1 MVSRKVI
8 LFGCAH
14 LLALAFI
21 GAAAA
26 LAGASADSPDRAAA
40 AQPVVSQATAAPP
53 LRDLVKERQPPV
65 LATCGHSATCP

>member
-14 LLALAFI
+14 LLALALI

-26 LAGASADSPDRAAA
+26 LAGASADSPDPAAA
-40 AQPVVSQATAAPP
+40 AQSALTQAAAAQP

-65 LATCGHSATCP
+65 LATCGQSATCP

>member
-14 LLALAFI
+14 LLAVALI

-26 LAGASADSPDRAAA
+26 LAGAAADSEDAAADTPPQSTRAAKT
-40 AQPVVSQATAAPP
+40 QP
-53 LRDLVKERQPPV
+53 LRDLVKERQPTAP
-65 LATCGHSATCP
+65 AACGHSATCR

>member
-21 GAAAA
+21 GIAAAV
-26 LAGASADSPDRAAA
+26 AGASADAPDPTM
-40 AQPVVSQATAAPP
+40 AQPVVTPAKGAAP
-53 LRDLVKERQPPV
+53 LRDLVKERQPPA
-65 LATCGHSATCP
+65 LAGCLGATCP

>member
-26 LAGASADSPDRAAA
+26 LAGASADAPD
-40 AQPVVSQATAAPP
+40 PTVVTQTVATQTTAAPP
-53 LRDLVKERQPPV
+53 LRDLVKERQPPA
-65 LATCGHSATCP
+65 LAGCLGAACP